1 MLPHFKYNK
10 ENLSIKPKK
19 DIELIDAHELQ
30 KDKILEALTVSKD
43 ISEAS
48 KIAGVTRK
56 TIYSYLKDEDLIIAY
71 RDIKHTQLREISEKI
86 SNGAKTAAKF
96 LIEILDDASAP
107 SNIKLHASTKLLD
120 FYIKFINI
128 ETNMNSAIFE
138 EIENSFDVFKLP
150 SGL

>member
-1 MLPHFKYNK
+1 M
-10 ENLSIKPKK
+10 KPKK

-56 TIYSYLKDEDLIIAY
+56 TIYSYLKNEDLIIAY

-86 SNGAKTAAKF
+86 SNGTKTAAKF

-107 SNIKLHASTKLLD
+107 SNVKLHANAKLLD

>member
-1 MLPHFKYNK
+1 M
-10 ENLSIKPKK
+10 KPKK
-19 DIELIDAHELQ
+19 DIDVIDAHELQ

-71 RDIKHTQLREISEKI
+71 RDIKRTQLREISEKI

-96 LIEILDDASAP
+96 LIEILDDTSAP
-107 SNIKLHASTKLLD
+107 SNIKLHASAKLLD
-120 FYIKFINI
+120 FYIKFTNI

>member
-1 MLPHFKYNK
+1 M
-10 ENLSIKPKK
+10 KPKK
-19 DIELIDAHELQ
+19 DIEVIDAHELQ

-56 TIYSYLKDEDLIIAY
+56 TIYSYLTDEDLIIAY
-71 RDIKHTQLREISEKI
+71 RDIKRTQMREISEKI
-86 SNGAKTAAKF
+86 SSGAVSVAKF
-96 LIEILDDASAP
+96 LIEVLSNASAP
-107 SNIKLHASTKLLD
+107 PNVKLHASAKLLD
-120 FYIKFINI
+120 FYIKFTNI

-138 EIENSFDVFKLP
+138 EIENSFDVFKMP

>member
-1 MLPHFKYNK
+1 M
-10 ENLSIKPKK
+10 KPKK
-19 DIELIDAHELQ
+19 DIEVMDAHELQ

-71 RDIKHTQLREISEKI
+71 RDIKRTQMREISEKI
-86 SNGAKTAAKF
+86 SSGAVSAAKF
-96 LIEILDDASAP
+96 LIEVLDDVNATPSVKLQASA
-107 SNIKLHASTKLLD
+107 KLLD
-120 FYIKFINI
+120 FYFKFINL
-128 ETNMNSAIFE
+128 ETNINSATLE
-138 EIENSFDVFKLP
+138 DIENSFDAFKMP

>member
-71 RDIKHTQLREISEKI
+71 RDIKHTQLQEISEKI
-86 SNGAKTAAKF
+86 SNGTKTAAKF
-96 LIEILDDASAP
+96 LIEILDDASSP
-107 SNIKLHASTKLLD
+107 FLTLFTASHERKALFTS
-120 FYIKFINI
+120 I
-128 ETNMNSAIFE
+128 
-138 EIENSFDVFKLP
+138 
-150 SGL
+150 